1 MSLALL
7 AFGIAAMLVSTLGI
21 ALYAAVPATALPQ
34 ARDGA
39 DTARRC
45 AACGRIESLR
55 ELDAAFAA
63 GKAIP
68 IREFT
73 VRMSDG
79 SSRVFREEGAVG
91 WRLGERLIYIDG
103 ASEPE

>member
-1 MSLALL
+1 M
-7 AFGIAAMLVSTLGI
+7 
-21 ALYAAVPATALPQ
+21 
-34 ARDGA
+34 R
-39 DTARRC
+39 
-45 AACGRIESLR
+45 RIEAHASSMR
-55 ELDAAFAA
+55 PAA

-91 WRLGERLIYIDG
+91 WRLGTPDLHRRRER
-103 ASEPE
+103 A

>member
-7 AFGIAAMLVSTLGI
+7 AFGVAAMLMSTLGI
-21 ALYAAVPATALPQ
+21 AALRSGPGHDLAAGK
-34 ARDGA
+34 DGA

-79 SSRVFREEGAVG
+79 SSRVFREERAVG